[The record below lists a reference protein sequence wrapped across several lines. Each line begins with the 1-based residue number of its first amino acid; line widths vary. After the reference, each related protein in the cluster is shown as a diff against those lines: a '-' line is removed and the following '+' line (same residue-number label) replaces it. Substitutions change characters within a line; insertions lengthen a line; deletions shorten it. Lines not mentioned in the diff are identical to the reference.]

1 MRLINKL
8 ILSALLL
15 VLYLSAFAQKPVHVW
30 QMQELTFNATNA
42 YKNPYT
48 EVKMWVELS
57 GPGFNKKVFG
67 FWVATKIA
75 VAVSFAAQGCRYPVI
90 FFSSSQAKEISR
102 LRSVH
107 PACRVFQ
114 R

>member
-67 FWVATKIA
+67 FWDGENTFKVRVVAMKPGEWT
-75 VAVSFAAQGCRYPVI
+75 
-90 FFSSSQAKEISR
+90 
-102 LRSVH
+102 
-107 PACRVFQ
+107 
-114 R
+114 